1 MVNLLK
7 ARIFFKILPCLLHA
21 VMKRQIP
28 ICCSMQAMQHTT
40 IIKKNLIWTV
50 DMDVVALSVYVHK
63 VEVQNV
69 NFKLSLE
76 LAYISGTWQLIIWQY
91 HLDPRRRRLSC
102 PAWLRYRVL
111 TQNAERFLKRRTMW
125 STYHKLKQLWNNI
138 LNALHNSEVMWGDNC
153 CWLFLYCR
161 RQPVGANQECSRCI
175 WATRDNITWSIKSVL
190 WFNILQV

>member
-1 MVNLLK
+1 VWRAIKLSFSSYCKKFCLDYSAKKIKSLLSLMVNLLK

-111 TQNAERFLKRRTMW
+111 TQNAERFLKRRTM
-125 STYHKLKQLWNNI
+125 
-138 LNALHNSEVMWGDNC
+138 
-153 CWLFLYCR
+153 
-161 RQPVGANQECSRCI
+161 
-175 WATRDNITWSIKSVL
+175 
-190 WFNILQV
+190 